1 MGFAGK
7 GDTVS
12 IRAFIL
18 GVVLL
23 ALVGWCMVQESIAQ
37 TQARYR
43 LAELA
48 RREDEL
54 RKRLAKLRTA
64 EESLKRPARLTA
76 LIRERKMDLVSLGSA
91 EPRVAEAAGAKGGAA
106 GHPRLPGE
114 VLDEEFMKRE
124 QPVRMATAGNHWR

>member
-1 MGFAGK
+1 M
-7 GDTVS
+7 S
-12 IRAFIL
+12 IRAFVL

-23 ALVGWCMVQESIAQ
+23 ALVGWCMVQESIMQ
-37 TQARYR
+37 TQSRYR

-76 LIRERKMDLVSLGSA
+76 LIRERKMELVSLGSA
-91 EPRVAEAAGAKGGAA
+91 EPTANVARGRNGNAGDT
-106 GHPRLPGE
+106 RLPGE

-124 QPVRMATAGNHWR
+124 KPVRMATAGNYWQ